1 MKKIKVNVNRIEL
14 SKEVILKNRNFDE
27 IIQKVNFSSVMLRN
41 PWFYGV
47 IGISG
52 FLGFILSLFI

>member
-27 IIQKVNFSSVMLRN
+27 LIQKVNFSSVILRS

>member
-27 IIQKVNFSSVMLRN
+27 LIQKVNFSSVILRS

-52 FLGFILSLFI
+52 LLGFILSLFI